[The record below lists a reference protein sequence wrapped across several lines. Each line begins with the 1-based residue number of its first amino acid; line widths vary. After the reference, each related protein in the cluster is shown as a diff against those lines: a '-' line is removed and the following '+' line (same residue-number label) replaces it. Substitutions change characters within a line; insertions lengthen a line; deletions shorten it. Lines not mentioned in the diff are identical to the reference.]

1 MIIVNG
7 LIVEAKASFVA
18 CTAKRRVI
26 IKTICLEVIFGFSFL
41 ETSIKIPELS
51 KTSVKVKSQEKKS
64 DRFKGEIRRDL

>member
-7 LIVEAKASFVA
+7 LIVEAKASFVV

-26 IKTICLEVIFGFSFL
+26 IKIICLEVIFGFSFL
-41 ETSIKIPELS
+41 ETSIKIPEQI

-64 DRFKGEIRRDL
+64 DKFKGDIRRDL